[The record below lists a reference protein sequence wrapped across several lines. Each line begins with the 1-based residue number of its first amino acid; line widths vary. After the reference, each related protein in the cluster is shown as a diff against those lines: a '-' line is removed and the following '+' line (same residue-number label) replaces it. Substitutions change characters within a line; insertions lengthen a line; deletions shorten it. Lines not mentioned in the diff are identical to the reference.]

1 MKMRKGRARRRALRF
16 CDEKQVRILYGS
28 VCRQN
33 KTALIFMNAGID
45 LENQIAT
52 QRSGWNLKVR
62 SSGASAS
69 MIFAKKSSQ
78 AMQSLRRTGRGDRIR
93 TCGLFVPNE
102 ALYQAEP
109 HLDVLL
115 LSFVTA
121 SLVYRSMRE
130 MSTGKTKKIKIFFL
144 ATNTGQRCGT

>member
-1 MKMRKGRARRRALRF
+1 
-16 CDEKQVRILYGS
+16 
-28 VCRQN
+28 
-33 KTALIFMNAGID
+33 
-45 LENQIAT
+45 
-52 QRSGWNLKVR
+52 
-62 SSGASAS
+62 
-69 MIFAKKSSQ
+69 MIFAKKKSSQ

-144 ATNTGQRCGT
+144 TPNTEQHCGT